1 MLPHCNMDGFEKAI
15 GDTAV
20 KLKVDLH
27 VHTAS
32 DPVDNLPLDIESTI
46 KLAAANGYDAI
57 ALTHH
62 DAYFHITDDIAR
74 VAQRE
79 GVIVMPGI
87 EASLDDGA
95 HVLVVNCGPEI
106 EGISSLDELN
116 EIRRP
121 EHLIV
126 PAHPFYPCFGLG
138 REKLEQWSDLFD
150 ALEWSHF
157 WNKYF
162 HRANLNAAKFCKRRG
177 IPLVGTGDIHLP
189 RQINRTYSLVEADR
203 DPVSIVRAIRAGR
216 VEVVTEPMSLADMAL
231 VMGELTVR
239 NQLLSPR
246 FWKRLPTVFADVYG
260 RRPHRAHALE
270 SYA

>member
-1 MLPHCNMDGFEKAI
+1 MDAFEAQPGAK
-15 GDTAV
+15 TR

-46 KLAAANGYDAI
+46 ELAAAHGYDVI

-74 VAQRE
+74 VAERA
-79 GVIVMPGI
+79 GVMVLPGI

-106 EGISSLDELN
+106 EGISSLDELSA
-116 EIRRP
+116 IRRP
-121 EHLIV
+121 EHLII
-126 PAHPFYPCFGLG
+126 PAHPFYPGFGLG

-150 ALEWSHF
+150 AVEWSSF
-157 WNKYF
+157 WNKHF
-162 HRANLNAAKFCKRRG
+162 HKPNLAAAKFCKRRG

-189 RQINRTYSLVEADR
+189 RQINRTYSLVQAER
-203 DPVSIVRAIRAGR
+203 DPVAIVRAIRSGF
-216 VEVVTEPMSLADMAL
+216 VEVVTEPLSLADMAL
-231 VMGELTVR
+231 VMGELTLR
-239 NQLLSPR
+239 NQLLSPS

-260 RRPHRAHALE
+260 RRPHRAHELA

>member
-1 MLPHCNMDGFEKAI
+1 MGELGSKERGTTD
-15 GDTAV
+15 

-27 VHTAS
+27 VHTSS
-32 DPVDNLPLDIESTI
+32 DPVDNLPLDIEATI
-46 KLAAANGYDAI
+46 RLAAANGYDAI

-62 DAYFHITDDIAR
+62 DAYFHITERIAR
-74 VAQRE
+74 VAERE
-79 GVIVMPGI
+79 GVVVMPGI

-95 HVLVVNCGPEI
+95 HVLIVNCGPEI
-106 EGISSLDELN
+106 EGISSLEELA

-150 ALEWSHF
+150 AVEWSFF
-157 WNKYF
+157 WNK
-162 HRANLNAAKFCKRRG
+162 HLRRPNLDAAMFCNRRG

-189 RQINRTYSLVEADR
+189 RQMNRTYSLVQADR
-203 DPVSIVRAIRAGR
+203 DPLSIVRAIRRGD
-216 VEVVTEPMSLADMAL
+216 VEVVTEPLPVADMAM
-231 VMGELTVR
+231 VMAELMIR
-239 NQLLSPR
+239 NQLFSRR

-260 RRPHRAHALE
+260 RRPHRAHELA